1 MGSGGIDVY
10 GNINTLNSI
19 SAAVIQGG
27 GQCGMT
33 GTDTADVDVRAVVG
47 RTASKIGGLS
57 IAPVRA
63 GTGTGIADFR
73 VAVIAGKAPAHITV
87 SVRTGSADRNR
98 VCAAVAT
105 DTHAGGGGS
114 QYRRSAVDINHT
126 SGGSVGVSFRC
137 CNSSR
142 TIGNSGNKTSEVIHV
157 GNVVVGRSPS
167 YRRAGDGP
175 QLYGLTAIECGA
187 RRRNIEISGVLH
199 SNGAGS
205 LRAAGSG
212 SGNSSGTGLPASDE
226 AVDAD
231 ARNSRIIAAPSHSG
245 TCRINCGSQLHAPVH
260 RDGGCGLVKRDALCG
275 IRIGG
280 AAQSTFNS
288 STSSAKSVVFYDCIV
303 AHIACF
309 SMLFAI
315 FIVSIGSISMA
326 SSGNFFSFSP
336 FTNTTSLCA
345 LALFCAGRVLVH
357 FCLPGVVNYSNCL
370 STCCLAL
377 AASAAF

>member
-1 MGSGGIDVY
+1 MGSGGINVY

-98 VCAAVAT
+98 VCAAVAA

-114 QYRRSAVDINHT
+114 QYRRAAVDINHT

-137 CNSSR
+137 CNSSC

-205 LRAAGSG
+205 LRTAGSG

-275 IRIGG
+275 IRIFRTTLAASGG
-280 AAQSTFNS
+280 SAVCAEIVGLYLCIAA
-288 STSSAKSVVFYDCIV
+288 Y
-303 AHIACF
+303 IAYF
-309 SMLFAI
+309 SMLLAVLVI
-315 FIVSIGSISMA
+315 GISSIAMTSGS
-326 SSGNFFSFSP
+326 NFFGFNLL
-336 FTNTTSLCA
+336 TNTTRLCA
-345 LALFCAGRVLVH
+345 FAFFRAGGVLVH
-357 FCLPGVVNYSNCL
+357 FCLPGVVNHSNCL